1 MDDFIQDLILYSKKA
16 HKSVMIA
23 AHSILN
29 LVRDMYPALLKKG
42 DRGKYHD
49 PTHMPSMY
57 GEVRPQEGMYSM
69 CIYWYRALYMI
80 YICVC
85 V

>member
-29 LVRDMYPALLKKG
+29 LVRDIYPALLKKG

-57 GEVRPQEGMYSM
+57 GEVRPQEG
-69 CIYWYRALYMI
+69 RLRVV
-80 YICVC
+80 YI
-85 V
+85 